1 MAQTKTHAD
10 LDAVID
16 EIAQLKLSIGKFQIK
31 SFFLILI
38 SKM

>member
-31 SFFLILI
+31 SFFFNFN
-38 SKM
+38 